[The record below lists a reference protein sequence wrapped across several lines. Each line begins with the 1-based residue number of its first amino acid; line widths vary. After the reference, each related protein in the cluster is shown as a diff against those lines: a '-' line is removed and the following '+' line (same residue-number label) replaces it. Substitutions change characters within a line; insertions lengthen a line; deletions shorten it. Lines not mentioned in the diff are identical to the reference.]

1 MARLRIDFQDG
12 FNDDSVVVRVGG
24 QEVYRGD
31 NLRTSRLLGF
41 AHTVSADVPAGRVMV
56 EVDVPTRDISGTAA
70 LQVDDAAYLGVS
82 IAEDGITFHP
92 SGGPFGYA

>member
-1 MARLRIDFQDG
+1 MATLRIDFQDG
-12 FNDDSVVVRVGG
+12 FTDDSVVVRVGG

-41 AHTVSADVPAGRVMV
+41 AHTVTADVPPGRVMV
-56 EVDVPTRDISGTAA
+56 EVDVPSRDISGAAA
-70 LQVDDAAYLGVS
+70 LQVEDSAYLGVS
-82 IAEDGITFHP
+82 IAEDGITFQP

>member
-1 MARLRIDFQDG
+1 MATLRIDFQDG
-12 FNDDSVVVRVGG
+12 FTDDSVVVRVGG
-24 QEVYRGD
+24 HEVYRGA

-56 EVDVPTRDISGTAA
+56 EVEVTSRDIFGTAA
-70 LQVDDAAYLGVS
+70 LEVEDAAYLGIS
-82 IAEDGITFHP
+82 IADDGISFQP

>member
-1 MARLRIDFQDG
+1 MATLRIDFQDG
-12 FNDDSVVVRVGG
+12 FIDDSVVVRVGG
-24 QEVYRGD
+24 QEVYRGA

-56 EVDVPTRDISGTAA
+56 EVEVPSRELSGSAA
-70 LQVDDAAYLGVS
+70 LQVQDAAYLGVS
-82 IAEDGITFHP
+82 IADDGISFTP